1 MMMTPMRALEILAR
15 RRARGYFT
23 QAEYEECRADPF
35 ITERVATL
43 VDSLI
48 VVANLP
54 FRPARWTGLTPAE
67 WMIVEAH
74 YADAVLRGLIAS
86 EPTDAAESR
95 KETE

>member
-1 MMMTPMRALEILAR
+1 MTPIRALDLLAR

-23 QAEYEECRADPF
+23 RAEYDECRADPF
-35 ITERVATL
+35 IVDRVAML

-54 FRPARWTGLTPAE
+54 FRPSDWKGLTPAE
-67 WMIVEAH
+67 WLIVETH

-86 EPTDAAESR
+86 DPTDAAESR
-95 KETE
+95 KEQ